1 MGSSGSQ
8 GWSVGWTAPSNRT
21 RRFKGFSKMS
31 QSPQRKPLLDS
42 SAGNR
47 PSLTLV
53 ECEDE
58 PLIGAI
64 ASEADPIERSTV
76 SESQMGWLVSTIEN
90 DIIPRL
96 LNAHRARHQRP
107 AVLAAIPAKLD
118 SYWVEKLAQII
129 LVNDAGAASAFV
141 ESIRAKGIALETIYL
156 DLLAPA
162 ARHLGELWNNDET
175 DFTQVTIGLWRL
187 QQLMYEFSPAF
198 QDDTEHGTKLRR
210 TMLVPVPGSQ
220 HTLGLLMVAE
230 FFRRA
235 GWVVWGD
242 PTASVSDLLHAAR
255 TQWFDMIGFS
265 VGTQTQFGALTDAIS
280 AIREASQNP
289 DITVMVGG
297 PVFVANPE
305 LVELVGA
312 DATAA
317 DASKAVD
324 YAETLIADRKHR
336 A

>member
-1 MGSSGSQ
+1 
-8 GWSVGWTAPSNRT
+8 
-21 RRFKGFSKMS
+21 MS
-31 QSPQRKPLLDS
+31 QSPQRKSLLDS
-42 SAGNR
+42 SAVNR

-58 PLIGAI
+58 PLIGAVSG
-64 ASEADPIERSTV
+64 ASESTARSAV
-76 SESQMGWLVSTIEN
+76 SESQMGWLVSTIED

-96 LNAHRARHQRP
+96 LEAHRARQRP
-107 AVLAAIPAKLD
+107 KASPAMTAAKLD
-118 SYWVEKLAQII
+118 GDVVAKLANII
-129 LVNDAGAASAFV
+129 LANDGGAASSFIAG
-141 ESIRAKGIALETIYL
+141 IRTQGVPLETIYL
-156 DLLAPA
+156 EVLAPA
-162 ARHLGELWNNDET
+162 ARRLGDMWDNDET

-198 QDDTEHGTKLRR
+198 QDDAEHGTKLRR

-242 PTASVSDLLHAAR
+242 PTASVTDLLHAAR